1 MVLSVELLITVCIE
15 VAELTEGTDDI
26 PQEHFKHLMII
37 FYRTKVAIT
46 EEKAKLIERQTKNQ
60 ADDELWKSERRTAS
74 VVGSIETMKAS
85 TKRSKTL
92 VELLNSSFRGNV
104 ATCYD

>member
-26 PQEHFKHLMII
+26 PQEHFKHLMNI

-46 EEKAKLIERQTKNQ
+46 EEKAK
-60 ADDELWKSERRTAS
+60 
-74 VVGSIETMKAS
+74 
-85 TKRSKTL
+85 
-92 VELLNSSFRGNV
+92 
-104 ATCYD
+104 